1 MKEEDAGVDNRAAGA
16 GGRLAVEG
24 SLECRRAWSRN
35 EESLQPVQKSNWLL
49 IWKRTET

>member
-1 MKEEDAGVDNRAAGA
+1 MKQEDAGVDNRAAGA
-16 GGRLAVEG
+16 GGRLAVGG

-35 EESLQPVQKSNWLL
+35 EKTFGQPRSLNWLL